1 MRHGN
6 IDEAL
11 QYVAKMQDYE
21 KNENK
26 SCLVSN
32 NSIID
37 SVLNLKMK
45 EAEKKGIQI
54 VSEICVPSNLTW
66 NDFDAT
72 VLLCNIL
79 DNAMEATQKVFS
91 KCIRVQIKYNR
102 KRLMVKSRNTYDG
115 KNIYERGNA
124 NY

>member
-66 NDFDAT
+66 NDFD
-72 VLLCNIL
+72 
-79 DNAMEATQKVFS
+79 
-91 KCIRVQIKYNR
+91 YNG
-102 KRLMVKSRNTYDG
+102 LIN
-115 KNIYERGNA
+115 
-124 NY
+124 